1 MAEGEFGGFFGKGF
15 SAMLVQIFFMTKVV
29 HFTLIIGWPNLKL
42 TPVGGFMGM
51 GTKSEP
57 CYMRG
62 KKKSINCD
70 LRTIWGWSLYMNA
83 ISIRCSCGHL
93 QKER

>member
-1 MAEGEFGGFFGKGF
+1 MPKVTLDRSGQLSRTAASTGMSVGWQRESSGDFLVRV
-15 SAMLVQIFFMTKVV
+15 SAMHVQIFLKVV
-29 HFTLIIGWPNLKL
+29 HSTLIIGWPNLKL

-62 KKKSINCD
+62 KKNP
-70 LRTIWGWSLYMNA
+70 
-83 ISIRCSCGHL
+83 
-93 QKER
+93 